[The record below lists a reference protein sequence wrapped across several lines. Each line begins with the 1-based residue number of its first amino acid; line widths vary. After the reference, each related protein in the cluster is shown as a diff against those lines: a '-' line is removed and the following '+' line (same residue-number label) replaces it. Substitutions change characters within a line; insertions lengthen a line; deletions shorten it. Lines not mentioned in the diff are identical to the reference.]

1 MIPCRPRVASEVVSA
16 APIARVAVAV
26 IGFCLTHAR
35 LVVVIALALAVVCGA
50 YAVGNFLT
58 IAGVVYGALTT
69 ATAFGSSWF
78 SSDPGASSMGK
89 LVALS
94 LACTLAAAVLFQP
107 ILMGKPRSPAPRAY
121 RQ

>member
-1 MIPCRPRVASEVVSA
+1 MIERGPRVASEVVSTRA
-16 APIARVAVAV
+16 DFE
-26 IGFCLTHAR
+26 GGGCGSR
-35 LVVVIALALAVVCGA
+35 LLSHSPATGRRHCAALAVVCGA

-58 IAGVVYGALTT
+58 IAGVVYSALTT

-78 SSDPGASSMGK
+78 SSGPGASSMGK

-107 ILMGKPRSPAPRAY
+107 ILRGKPRSPAPGA
-121 RQ
+121 